1 MRADE
6 ADVDA
11 VEVVDD
17 EHDDEQRQDVALDL
31 GHGAGQGVAVISG
44 RRSEGVVHLQIS
56 H

>member
-1 MRADE
+1 VRADE

-31 GHGAGQGVAVISG
+31 ATALVSTASRPADGSRVWFTG
-44 RRSEGVVHLQIS
+44 IS